1 MGTQVLGQEAGDMDL
16 IPCGFHQQTFLL
28 IPQCLSHSMCQTK
41 LRKRAFS
48 PSLSTKEAQMP
59 RVFPDITKTLLSTEE
74 QAQKPKEDPPS

>member
-1 MGTQVLGQEAGDMDL
+1 
-16 IPCGFHQQTFLL
+16 
-28 IPQCLSHSMCQTK
+28 MCQTK